1 MLEYGCLCGPKEE
14 ALLPGNEPV
23 LSLGILPAVGA
34 GNLEP
39 NPPGLGM
46 PEPTGRAILEIVCVF
61 WATFLWTDEP

>member
-1 MLEYGCLCGPKEE
+1 M
-14 ALLPGNEPV
+14 